1 MNKSTVAHICLAGAA
16 IIYGANYII
25 AKSVMPDPIGPNSFI
40 TLRVMG
46 ACLLFWIISY
56 RKISIPE
63 KSDWWRFLV
72 CAICGVATNQLLFF
86 NGLALTSPVN
96 ASIMMTSNPII
107 VMIISAVMLRQRI
120 TWMKVLG
127 ILLGAVGAIALL
139 WLSAYDVSRQ
149 SSVKGDLFILINSI
163 SWGFYLVMVKPLMAK
178 YHPMMIVSWVF
189 LIGIILVLPFG
200 GLGLTD
206 ISWSELNSWQWFSVI
221 YVIVFTTFLTYL
233 FNMFGIHYLSPTV
246 ASVYIYFQPML
257 AGVFA
262 FVFSYL
268 LHLDF
273 TGDITWSKVICTL
286 LIFSGVYLVSRSER
300 KVNAALVK

>member
-1 MNKSTVAHICLAGAA
+1 MNKSAIAHICLASAA
-16 IIYGANYII
+16 TIYGANYII

-46 ACLLFWIISY
+46 ACLLFWIVA
-56 RKISIPE
+56 RKKISIPD
-63 KSDWWRFLV
+63 KADWWRFLV
-72 CAICGVATNQLLFF
+72 CAVCGVATNQLLFF

-107 VMIISAVMLRQRI
+107 VMIISAVLLRQKI
-120 TWMKVLG
+120 TAMKVVG
-127 ILLGAVGAIALL
+127 VLLGACGAVALL
-139 WLSAYDVSRQ
+139 LLSVYDVSRQ

-163 SWGFYLVMVKPLMAK
+163 SWACYLVMVKPLMAK

-200 GLGLTD
+200 GLGLKD
-206 ISWSELNSWQWFSVI
+206 IAWSALNSWQWFSVV

-233 FNMFGIHYLSPTV
+233 FNMIGIHYLTPTV
-246 ASVYIYFQPML
+246 ASAYIYFQPML

-262 FVFSYL
+262 FVFSYF
-268 LHLDF
+268 LHRDF
-273 TGDITWSKVICTL
+273 TGDITWSKVLCTA
-286 LIFSGVYLVSRSER
+286 LIFCGVYLVSRSDRRMNE
-300 KVNAALVK
+300 VAAN